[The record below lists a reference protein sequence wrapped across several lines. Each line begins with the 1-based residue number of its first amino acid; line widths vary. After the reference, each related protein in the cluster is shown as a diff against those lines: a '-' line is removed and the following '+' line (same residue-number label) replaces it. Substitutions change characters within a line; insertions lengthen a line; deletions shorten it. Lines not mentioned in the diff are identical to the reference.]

1 MCTTFPATSAF
12 GLTSQTLLLS
22 VDILYGWALTT
33 GRKKED
39 IYDGEVV
46 IEDRA
51 GVAVVSDEVYALQ
64 AHPLVI
70 CCDPL
75 INCWASP

>member
-39 IYDGEVV
+39 IYDGEVM
-46 IEDRA
+46 IEVRA
-51 GVAVVSDEVYALQ
+51 GVAIVSDEVYALQ
-64 AHPLVI
+64 TPPLF
-70 CCDPL
+70 
-75 INCWASP
+75 NCWASP